1 VRLIDGTTTLIN
13 GEIKVP
19 PKMHPREGRYLL
31 APGKAA
37 LFEWR
42 ASLMVKQW
50 MDYFNHSEEARL
62 PWAGI
67 VAYPAGDPDTSSY
80 IRIELEGCPVAN
92 NGMNDEVWKITEY
105 IRACAQVKPPRL
117 VPSKTLMGLLLALDE
132 SGEAGKDLRTWDL
145 DIWTREAL
153 DLW

>member
-1 VRLIDGTTTLIN
+1 
-13 GEIKVP
+13 
-19 PKMHPREGRYLL
+19 
-31 APGKAA
+31 
-37 LFEWR
+37 
-42 ASLMVKQW
+42 MVKQW
-50 MDYFNHSEEARL
+50 MDYFNNSEEAWL

-80 IRIELEGCPVAN
+80 IRIELEGCPLAN
-92 NGMNDEVWKITEY
+92 NGMDGEVWEITEY
-105 IRACAQVKPPRL
+105 TRACAQVKPPRL
-117 VPSKTLMGLLLALDE
+117 VPTKALAGLLLALDE